1 MLLKFNLQQGMEGTP
16 MTGKMKNVA
25 RGMAFLTVPFTMN
38 FAKV

>member
-1 MLLKFNLQQGMEGTP
+1 MLLKFNLQQGMEGNP

-25 RGMAFLTVPFTMN
+25 RGMAFLTVPFTMH